1 MKKGGFYRVIHVT
14 CESCGTV
21 YKVEERLLGATGRT
35 VRCTQCNQMWHENP
49 PVTAE
54 PEPEPVP
61 VWEEQ
66 QPDDEL
72 DFKSVVKGAYVNE
85 DAIEIPQSVM
95 PVPADP
101 LPATFQ
107 IPVMTYRPLGMGAA
121 QFGIFVFMAL
131 SFVTLSGLFVMKGPV
146 LRHTPAMAHFYTA
159 LGFTVHAP
167 GEGFQLSELI
177 AENRVAGK
185 DRTLALQAKLANT
198 TAQQMASP
206 PLQVKLKGAYGGVL
220 KSWEFRPD
228 KPQKLAAGE
237 SMPLD
242 LLFKDAPED
251 GKTVELT
258 ILDK

>member
-1 MKKGGFYRVIHVT
+1 MIHVT

-35 VRCTQCNQMWHENP
+35 VRCTQCNQMWHETP

-54 PEPEPVP
+54 TETPPPLP
-61 VWEEQ
+61 VWEEPQ
-66 QPDDEL
+66 AADEL
-72 DFKSVVKGAYVNE
+72 GFKAIVRGEYVNE
-85 DAIEIPQSVM
+85 DSIEIPQSVM

-101 LPATFQ
+101 LPSTFQ

-146 LRHTPAMAHFYTA
+146 LRHAPAMAHFYSA
-159 LGFTVHAP
+159 LGFTAHAP

-198 TAQQMASP
+198 TAQKMDYP

-228 KPQKLAAGE
+228 KPQALAAGE
-237 SMPLD
+237 NIPLD
-242 LLFKDAPED
+242 LSFKDAPED

>member
-1 MKKGGFYRVIHVT
+1 MIHVT
-14 CESCGTV
+14 CAHCGTV

-35 VRCTQCNQMWHENP
+35 VRCTQCSEMWHEDP
-49 PVTAE
+49 PVKAE
-54 PEPEPVP
+54 AEAPPAAIAE
-61 VWEEQ
+61 WEE
-66 QPDDEL
+66 PPSADEL
-72 DFKSVVKGAYVNE
+72 DFKSMVKGDYVNE
-85 DAIEIPQSVM
+85 DTVEIPQSVM

-101 LPATFQ
+101 LPSTFQ

-131 SFVTLSGLFVMKGPV
+131 SFVTLSGLFLLKNPV
-146 LRHTPAMAHFYTA
+146 LRHAPAMAHFYST
-159 LGFTVHAP
+159 LGFTVKAP
-167 GEGFQLSELI
+167 GEGFQLSELV

-198 TAQQMASP
+198 TAQKMDYP
-206 PLQVKLKGAYGGVL
+206 PLLVKLKGAYGGVL

-228 KPQKLAAGE
+228 KPQELAAGE
-237 SMPLD
+237 NIPLD
-242 LLFKDAPED
+242 LSFRDAPED

>member
-1 MKKGGFYRVIHVT
+1 MIHIT
-14 CESCGTV
+14 CAHCGTV

-35 VRCTQCNQMWHENP
+35 VRCTQCNEMWHEDP
-49 PVTAE
+49 PVKAD
-54 PEPEPVP
+54 PETPPP
-61 VWEEQ
+61 LAWEAPQ
-66 QPDDEL
+66 AADEL
-72 DFKSVVKGAYVNE
+72 DFRSMVKE
-85 DAIEIPQSVM
+85 EESRDDIPQGVM

-121 QFGIFVFMAL
+121 QFGIFVFLAL
-131 SFVTLSGLFVMKGPV
+131 SFVTLSGLFLMKKPV
-146 LRHTPAMAHFYTA
+146 LNHAPAMAHFYSK
-159 LGFTVHAP
+159 LGFTVKAP

-198 TAQQMASP
+198 SAQKMDYP
-206 PLQVKLKGAYGGVL
+206 PLLVKLKGAYGGVL

-228 KPQKLAAGE
+228 KPQTLAAGE
-237 SMPLD
+237 NIPLD
-242 LLFKDAPED
+242 LSFKDAPED

>member
-1 MKKGGFYRVIHVT
+1 MIHVT
-14 CESCGTV
+14 CAHCGTV

-35 VRCTQCNQMWHENP
+35 VRCTQCSEMWHEDP

-54 PEPEPVP
+54 AEPAAPPDWMEEPKG
-61 VWEEQ
+61 
-66 QPDDEL
+66 DDL
-72 DFKSVVKGAYVNE
+72 DFRSMVKGDYVNE
-85 DAIEIPQSVM
+85 DTIEIPQSVM

-101 LPATFQ
+101 LPSTFQ

-131 SFVTLSGLFVMKGPV
+131 CFVTLSGLFVMKQPV
-146 LRHTPAMAHFYTA
+146 LRHAPAMAHFYST
-159 LGFTVHAP
+159 LGFTVKAP
-167 GEGFQLSELI
+167 GEGFQLSELV

-185 DRTLALQAKLANT
+185 DRKLVLQAKLANT
-198 TAQQMASP
+198 TAQKMDYP
-206 PLQVKLKGAYGGVL
+206 PLLVKLKGAYGGVL

-228 KPQKLAAGE
+228 KTQTLTSGE
-237 SMPLD
+237 NIPLD
-242 LLFKDAPED
+242 LSFKDAPED